1 MSTKLS
7 KDIWMR
13 HRICT
18 IEKYGKMRFAFQ
30 NLQNFDFVD
39 NEDEYHQIPEAA
51 ACKDEE
57 ADPEE

>member
-1 MSTKLS
+1 
-7 KDIWMR
+7 MR

-18 IEKYGKMRFAFQ
+18 IEKYGKMCFAFQ

-39 NEDEYHQIPEAA
+39 NEDEYHQISEAA

>member
-1 MSTKLS
+1 M
-7 KDIWMR
+7 WMR

-18 IEKYGKMRFAFQ
+18 IEKYGKMCFAFQ